1 LGDMQEKYLLIRPTA
16 PVHDALL
23 RAARHRQMFKT
34 DFIEMLLTVIVDDD
48 LIDAVLD
55 DTKK

>member
-1 LGDMQEKYLLIRPTA
+1 MLAKDERYLLIRPTG
-16 PVHDALL
+16 PVHDALQ
-23 RAARHRQMFKT
+23 RAARHRQMFKI
-34 DFIEMLLTVIVDDD
+34 DFIEKLLTVIVDDN